1 MTLEFTQRATGGDPP
16 FTLPGSPV
24 PYFLEAGEGERAH
37 LFDQLF
43 TVLLSGDETEGQFG
57 VFTMEAPR
65 GEAIPVHSHADVHEI
80 FYVLD
85 GKVRVVIEDLDG
97 TRHDKVLTTGDFG
110 YVPAGRK
117 HSFRVES
124 HRARTLGVNT
134 GGFERFFAAAG
145 ERTQERVP
153 PAVPLIPSREQLG
166 AAAQQFRNEFH
177 HDVHLHD

>member
-1 MTLEFTQRATGGDPP
+1 MTAEFVRADETPRS
-16 FTLPGSPV
+16 TLPGRPAPFV
-24 PYFLEAGEGERAH
+24 LAAGEGERAH

-65 GEAIPVHSHADVHEI
+65 GRAIPVHAHDDVHEI

-85 GKVRVVIEDLDG
+85 GQVRVAVEDADGAVLD
-97 TRHDKVLTTGDFG
+97 RVLTTGDFG
-110 YVPAGRK
+110 YVPAGLK

-124 HRARTLGVNT
+124 LRARTLGVST

-145 ERTQERVP
+145 ERTEATAP
-153 PAVPLIPSREQLG
+153 PAVPVIPSGGQLG
-166 AAAQQFRNEFH
+166 EAARRFRNEFH
-177 HDVHLHD
+177 HDVRLID

>member
-1 MTLEFTQRATGGDPP
+1 MTLEFTQPGAEGGL
-16 FTLPGSPV
+16 FALPGRPV

-43 TVLLSGDETEGQFG
+43 TVLLSGAETEGQFG

-65 GEAIPVHSHADVHEI
+65 GPAIPVHSHADVHEI
-80 FYVLD
+80 FFVLD
-85 GKVRVVIEDLDG
+85 GRVRVVIEDLDG
-97 TRHDKVLTTGDFG
+97 TRHDQVLTTGDFG
-110 YVPAGRK
+110 YVPAGRR

-145 ERTQERVP
+145 ERTEARTP
-153 PAVPLIPSREQLG
+153 PDTPLVPSREQLG
-166 AAAQQFRNEFH
+166 AAAREYRNEFH
-177 HDVHLHD
+177 HDVRLVD